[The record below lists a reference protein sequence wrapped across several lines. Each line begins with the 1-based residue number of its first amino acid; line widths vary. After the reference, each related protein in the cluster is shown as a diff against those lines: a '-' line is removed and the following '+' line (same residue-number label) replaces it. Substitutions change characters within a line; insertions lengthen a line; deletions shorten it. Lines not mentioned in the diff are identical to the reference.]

1 MSTNEDNKGEG
12 EGEGEGEGGWRG
24 KVSGVEK
31 EWKKLR
37 SSMKK
42 KEIDLNS

>member
-12 EGEGEGEGGWRG
+12 EGVWRG

-42 KEIDLNS
+42 KKRN

>member
-1 MSTNEDNKGEG
+1 MKITRVRVRVVGE
-12 EGEGEGEGGWRG
+12 
-24 KVSGVEK
+24 EK

-42 KEIDLNS
+42 KRN